1 MCVPV
6 SPPTGARHLLR
17 VLIVDDSEYCRLTL
31 RAMLE
36 AWGIECIAASDGE
49 EGFDKALK
57 YEPDLVITDLQMPI
71 CDGFGLIKKL
81 TAIDDRRAPPV
92 IVLSSNL
99 SHFEGDKIELL
110 KRARFSL
117 LKPVDMACLL
127 DCIQQAVPDLPA
139 PGEIRPRA

>member
-1 MCVPV
+1 MCVSV
-6 SPPTGARHLLR
+6 SPPMGACHVLR

-49 EGFDKALK
+49 EGFNKALQ
-57 YEPDLVITDLQMPI
+57 YQPDLVITDLQMPI
-71 CDGFGLIKKL
+71 CDGFDLIEKL
-81 TAIDDRRAPPV
+81 TGVSDRQAPPV

-99 SHFEGDKIELL
+99 SHFDAGKMELL

-117 LKPVDMACLL
+117 LKPVEMARLL
-127 DCIQQAVPDLPA
+127 DCIQRAVPGFVHA
-139 PGEIRPRA
+139 RAGEA